1 MIIVPEAKYPLEYY
15 ITICDYDRSS
25 EQWIHESKVKIS
37 GEEYNGQNQQAAG
50 IYKRINLKYIL
61 EKQR

>member
-1 MIIVPEAKYPLEYY
+1 MIIDQNTEYPLEYY

-37 GEEYNGQNQQAAG
+37 EEKYNGQNQQAAG
-50 IYKRINLKYIL
+50 I
-61 EKQR
+61 